1 MALDQARMQ
10 ALSRGYTTKSD
21 KIRALSKQGYSRSE
35 IARFLQVR
43 YQFVRNV
50 LVASDEGASE
60 GRPKSAPAEGIR
72 NRVRL
77 KMEAGGRVVIPSPFR
92 KAMGL
97 EEGSTVLAWVEDGEL
112 HLVSPKVAM
121 RHAQELAQRAVA
133 GGASMADELL
143 AERREEAK
151 RENGNG

>member
-35 IARFLQVR
+35 IAKFLQVR

-50 LVASDEGASE
+50 LVAAEEAG
-60 GRPKSAPAEGIR
+60 SADVSKPSPADGIR
-72 NRVRL
+72 NRARL
-77 KMEAGGRVVIPSPFR
+77 KVEAGGRVVLPAPFR
-92 KAMGL
+92 QAMGV

-112 HLVSPKVAM
+112 HLIAPKVAM
-121 RHAQELAQRAVA
+121 RHAQELAQHAL
-133 GGASMADELL
+133 GGESSLADELL

-151 RENGNG
+151 RDNGNG